1 MCFQSK
7 EFELLPSISAPSYVL
22 SRIPTFTKI
31 ITTTRKR
38 QKTQQKEEENKCF
51 NFSSLA
57 GCSWQQPGGG
67 SAAAET
73 WCSDWSEGDP
83 LIMLVFI
90 LEFYWYLIKLPC
102 KCGSGHDIDG
112 AQIDQKV
119 IDEEDYDD
127 DDGHN
132 GGKNCW

>member
-31 ITTTRKR
+31 MPTTRKR
-38 QKTQQKEEENKCF
+38 QKNTTNRRRKQKYVLT
-51 NFSSLA
+51 SL
-57 GCSWQQPGGG
+57 
-67 SAAAET
+67 
-73 WCSDWSEGDP
+73 P
-83 LIMLVFI
+83 LQAVLDNNLVVVQ
-90 LEFYWYLIKLPC
+90 LLLR
-102 KCGSGHDIDG
+102 HG

-119 IDEEDYDD
+119 TDEEDYDD

-132 GGKNCW
+132 GDKNC